1 VPAVHDGF
9 EANVAGVRM
18 NPFANTDTSVLLALG
33 LSVLMIGTSIFIL
46 FYHDR
51 KHVEIDQVVDY
62 SFSRDNLRRALL
74 YYRFMSVSMLVVYVL
89 FTISCLLLQSDG
101 YLLFSD
107 AGQPVRAGPIGTSM
121 FAFDL
126 VLRGGFFD
134 VMEHFDLRVTA
145 LHLNKKA
152 FWFVWY
158 SFVFRMFFSLTLIK
172 MFISFAW
179 IYGKIRV
186 MRQAD
191 HGRLA

>member
-1 VPAVHDGF
+1 MSLISNLD
-9 EANVAGVRM
+9 N
-18 NPFANTDTSVLLALG
+18 SVLLAIG
-33 LSVLMIGTSIFIL
+33 LSALMIGTTVFIL

-51 KHVEIDQVVDY
+51 KHVEIDQVVDF
-62 SFSRDNLRRALL
+62 SFSRDNLRNALV
-74 YYRFMSVSMLVVYVL
+74 YYRFMSVSMLVFYVL

-158 SFVFRMFFSLTLIK
+158 SFVFRMFYSLTLIK

-179 IYGKIRV
+179 IYGKIRLV
-186 MRQAD
+186 RQAERER
-191 HGRLA
+191 GRPA